1 MHEMP
6 PTETIDR
13 SDRQGSIALV
23 MVLAAGIV
31 AAAVASFWLEDDHR
45 SVFILW
51 FLAVLAAVGLISMLM
66 YAVGIL
72 QLSTRA
78 VRNDLTK
85 RIVDTSN
92 DGTLVVD
99 GDGKVIYANAA
110 YVGYAGAEAGEPKLV
125 ERLFTGGPDVTEAT
139 YRLAKAGREGRMQV
153 EEIRMSPALGG
164 KEEAS
169 WYKVRVRPLER
180 AGKSLTVWTVADR
193 THEREKQ
200 ENVFQELQHA
210 IDYLDHAPAGFLSAE
225 ADGRIAYLNAT
236 LAGWLDLDLAQV
248 GSGALRLSDIVV
260 GDGAALLSGASGGPG
275 SVSTETVDLDLKR
288 PNGRTLPARLFHRVA
303 FAADG
308 TRGPSRTLVLNRS
321 PGAEA
326 AEGLRAAEVR
336 FARFFNSTPLAIAT
350 VDRKGRITRANAP
363 FARTFPDEIAVSGAG
378 RLIANAV
385 QESDRA
391 ALLQALDAAHQGR
404 SDIAPLDLVLSGEPN
419 RSARFFISPVEEGDK
434 EDESAIVYA
443 LETTEQQ
450 KLQEQFFQAQ
460 KMNAIGQLAGGVA
473 HDFNNHLQSILGFA
487 DLLLAN
493 HKPTDTSFA
502 DIVQIKNS
510 ANRAKS
516 LVRQLLAFSRQQ
528 TLTPEEIHIGERLS
542 ELTNMLRRSIGP
554 KVELDVRHA
563 RDLWPVHADPASFDN
578 MIINL
583 AVNARDAM
591 PDGGK
596 LMIRTKNITMAEA
609 GKFDAEQLPA
619 AEYSLI
625 EVEDTGTGMPAE
637 IVEKIFE
644 PFFTT
649 KEVGRG
655 TGLGLSSAYGFV
667 QQSGGVIL
675 CDSTLGKGTTFRI
688 FLPRYQP
695 KASDARQ
702 TVAIG
707 RGTAARIETGPSKP
721 APAAA
726 DLTGHGTIMLVED
739 EEAVRN
745 FAARALASRGYTVLQ
760 APSGLEGLEIARGRI
775 NDIDLVVSD
784 VVMPEMDG
792 PTMLGELR
800 KLNPDLKV
808 IFVSGY
814 AEEAF
819 RKNLPEGQQ
828 FNFLPKPFSLKQLIE
843 TVKTVMA
850 E

>member
-23 MVLAAGIV
+23 MVLAGGIV
-31 AAAVASFWLEDDHR
+31 AAAVASYWLGDEQR
-45 SVFILW
+45 SHFILW
-51 FLAVLAAVGLISMLM
+51 FLAALAAIGLISMLM

-72 QLSTRA
+72 QLSARA
-78 VRNDLTK
+78 MRNDLTK
-85 RIVDTSN
+85 KIVDTGT

-99 GDGKVIYANAA
+99 ADGKVIYANAA

-139 YRLAKAGREGRMQV
+139 YRLAKAGREGRTQV
-153 EEIRMSPALGG
+153 EEIRMSPALDGNA
-164 KEEAS
+164 EAS

-180 AGKSLTVWTVADR
+180 GGKKLAVWSVADR
-193 THEREKQ
+193 TREREKQ

-225 ADGRIAYLNAT
+225 GDGRVAYINAT

-248 GSGALRLSDIVV
+248 GSGGMRLDDIVA
-260 GDGAALLSGASGGPG
+260 GDGAALLSGSSAAPG
-275 SVSTETVDLDLKR
+275 SVLTETFDLDLKR

-303 FAADG
+303 YAADG

-350 VDRKGRITRANAP
+350 VDKKGRITRANAP
-363 FARTFPDEIAVSGAG
+363 FARTFPGEISVSGAG
-378 RLIANAV
+378 RLIINAV
-385 QESDRA
+385 QESDRQ
-391 ALLQALDAAHQGR
+391 ALQQALDAAHQGR
-404 SDIAPLDLVLSGEPN
+404 SDIPPLDLVLSEDTN
-419 RSARFFISPVEEGDK
+419 RSARFFISPVEEGEK

-493 HKPTDTSFA
+493 HKPTDASFA

-528 TLTPEEIHIGERLS
+528 TLTPEEIHVGERLS
-542 ELTNMLRRSIGP
+542 ELSNMLKRSIGP

-596 LMIRTKNITMAEA
+596 LMIRTKNIAQTES
-609 GKFDAEQLPA
+609 GKFDNEQLPP
-619 AEYSLI
+619 AEYAMI
-625 EVEDTGTGMPAE
+625 EVEDTGTGMPPE
-637 IVEKIFE
+637 ILEKIFE

-649 KEVGRG
+649 KELGKG

-667 QQSGGVIL
+667 QQSGGVLL
-675 CDSTLGKGTTFRI
+675 CDSVVGKGTTFRI
-688 FLPRYQP
+688 FLPRYHA
-695 KASDARQ
+695 KALDAPQ

-707 RGTAARIETGPSKP
+707 HGTAARIETGPSKP
-721 APAAA
+721 VPNA
-726 DLTGHGTIMLVED
+726 DLTGQGTILLVED

-760 APSGLEGLEIARGRI
+760 APSGVEGLEIAKGRI
-775 NDIDLVVSD
+775 NDIDLVISD

-800 KLNPDLKV
+800 KLNPELKV

-843 TVKTVMA
+843 TVKKVIS